1 MAAIKIIKRASIM
14 KIAFR
19 IWVGMVK
26 HRILILIACVVFV
39 AISGVVHLLYPSS
52 TVVVGV
58 SPGWVDSNG
67 KLTGRYKAIETHL
80 ATYGVKLEYRYQ
92 TDEAQKLVN
101 LEWATLNPEIDF
113 VFHLETGASPPADVT
128 SRFRSV
134 GTINRNLRYFYA
146 RDGVDVANLRDL
158 KGKKIIIWTSPEG
171 KLETPFAKKDFVPS
185 IYSSDWILHQL
196 FRAVDVTPE
205 NTSII
210 NSWPNPVSYDLE
222 WDVLIES
229 VAIPSVNSRSNQLR
243 SEILNGKLKLANIR
257 DIQALEKRT
266 PFETYALSES
276 SLSIPANIPP
286 ASMRFLS
293 TYQSVAVK
301 KDLDP
306 SLVLILSEALQ
317 NLASPKTVLRA
328 KNEFPNFASQGMFE
342 PHPVAVRFY
351 REGKPFLATYV
362 SPGFA
367 TFLMK
372 LALVLIPLLTILWPI
387 TNLIPKI
394 YAFYVKHKIT
404 RWYVD
409 LELIDK
415 SFELAGAE
423 TRKQYLQTIEDIRQG
438 IAEMRLPIM
447 HTHYVQELFAA
458 RAHVELIKRKINEF
472 A

>member
-1 MAAIKIIKRASIM
+1 M
-14 KIAFR
+14 KMAFR
-19 IWVGMVK
+19 IWVGLVK
-26 HRILILIACVVFV
+26 HRILILIVSVFCV
-39 AISGVVHLLYPSS
+39 AISGVVHQLYPSS

-58 SPGWVDSNG
+58 YPENVDSNG
-67 KLTGRYKAIETHL
+67 KLTGRYKEIETHL
-80 ATYGVKLEYRYQ
+80 ATYGVKLDYRFQ
-92 TDEAQKLVN
+92 ADEAQVLPL

-113 VFHLETGASPPADVT
+113 VLHQETGASPPTDVT
-128 SRFRSV
+128 ARFQSIGAIDR
-134 GTINRNLRYFYA
+134 GLLYFFA
-146 RDGVDVANLRDL
+146 REGVDVKNLRDL

-171 KLETPFAKKDFVPS
+171 KSETPFAKKGFVPS

-196 FRAVDVTPE
+196 FRAVGVTPE
-205 NTSII
+205 NSTII
-210 NSWPNPVSYDLE
+210 NAWPKPITYDME
-222 WDVLIES
+222 WDVMIDS
-229 VAIPSVNSRSNQLR
+229 TAIPSANSKSIQMR
-243 SEILNGKLKLANIR
+243 SEILSGKLKLANIR

-266 PFETYALSES
+266 PYETYLLPES
-276 SLSIPANIPP
+276 SLSISANIPP
-286 ASMRFLS
+286 SDMRFLS
-293 TYQSVAVK
+293 TYRSAAVK

-306 SLVLILSEALQ
+306 SLVLVLSEALQ
-317 NLASPKTVLRA
+317 KIVSTKLSRRA

-415 SFELAGAE
+415 SYAQADAE
-423 TRKQYLQTIEDIRQG
+423 TRKHYLQTIEGIRKG

-458 RAHVELIKRKINEF
+458 RVHVDFIRRKINEI

>member
-1 MAAIKIIKRASIM
+1 M
-14 KIAFR
+14 KIVLR
-19 IWVGMVK
+19 IWVGVVK
-26 HRILILIACVVFV
+26 HRILILIASVIFV
-39 AISGVVHLLYPSS
+39 AIFGVVHLLYPSS
-52 TVVVGV
+52 TIVVGV
-58 SPGWVDSNG
+58 DRSNVDSNG
-67 KLTGRYKAIETHL
+67 KLTGGYKTIETHL

-92 TDEAQKLVN
+92 TDEAQVLPL

-113 VFHLETGASPPADVT
+113 LWHRETGALLPADVT
-128 SRFRSV
+128 ARFRSIGSV
-134 GTINRNLRYFYA
+134 DRSLWHFRT
-146 RDGVDVANLRDL
+146 RDSIDITNLRDL
-158 KGKKIIIWTSPEG
+158 IGKKIIFRTLPEG
-171 KLETPFAKKDFVPS
+171 TTEKPFAKKDFVPS
-185 IYSSDWILHQL
+185 IYSGDWVLHQL
-196 FRAVDVTPE
+196 FRAVGVTPE
-205 NTSII
+205 NSTII
-210 NSWPNPVSYDLE
+210 NAWPDPITYDME
-222 WDVLIES
+222 WDVFLSPI
-229 VAIPSVNSRSNQLR
+229 ALPSANSRSIQLHN
-243 SEILNGKLKLANIR
+243 EILSGKLKLADIR
-257 DIQALEKRT
+257 DIRALEKIT
-266 PFETYALSES
+266 PYETYSVPES
-276 SLSIPANIPP
+276 AVSVSANIPP
-286 ASMRFLS
+286 RDMRFLS
-293 TYQSVAVK
+293 TYQGVAVK

-317 NLASPKTVLRA
+317 KMASTKTFRRD
-328 KNEFPNFASQGMFE
+328 KNEFPNFASQSMFE

-415 SFELAGAE
+415 SYAQADAE
-423 TRKQYLQTIEDIRQG
+423 TRKHYLQTIEDIRQG

>member
-1 MAAIKIIKRASIM
+1 M

-19 IWVGMVK
+19 IWYGMVQ
-26 HRILILIACVVFV
+26 HRILILIVSVVFV
-39 AISGVVHLLYPSS
+39 AISAVVHQMYPSS
-52 TVVVGV
+52 TIVVGV
-58 SPGWVDSNG
+58 YDINVDSNG
-67 KLTGRYKAIETHL
+67 KLTGRHKEIETHL

-92 TDEAQKLVN
+92 KDPAQELVL

-113 VFHLETGASPPADVT
+113 VLHEETGASLPADVT
-128 SRFRSV
+128 ARFRSI
-134 GTINRNLRYFYA
+134 GTIDRDLVYFYA
-146 RDGVDVANLRDL
+146 RDGIDVKNLRDL
-158 KGKKIIIWTSPEG
+158 KGKTIIIWTTPEG
-171 KLETPFAKKDFVPS
+171 QSEKPFAKKDFVPS

-205 NTSII
+205 NSSII
-210 NSWPNPVSYDLE
+210 NAWPDPITYDTE
-222 WDVLIES
+222 WDVMIS
-229 VAIPSVNSRSNQLR
+229 ATAIPSVNSTENKMHR
-243 SEILNGKLKLANIR
+243 EIISGKLKLANIR

-266 PFETYALSES
+266 PYETYLLPESTLSVQ
-276 SLSIPANIPP
+276 ANIPP
-286 ASMRFLS
+286 SDMRFLS
-293 TYQSVAVK
+293 IYKSAAVK

-317 NLASPKTVLRA
+317 KTASSKSSQAA

-362 SPGFA
+362 SPSFA

-372 LALVLIPLLTILWPI
+372 LALVFIPLLTILWPI

-415 SFELAGAE
+415 SFELADTE
-423 TRKQYLQTIEDIRQG
+423 TRKHYLQTIEDIRQG

>member
-1 MAAIKIIKRASIM
+1 M

-26 HRILILIACVVFV
+26 HRILILIAGVVFV
-39 AISGVVHLLYPSS
+39 AISGVVHQLYPSS

-58 SPGWVDSNG
+58 YATSVDSNG
-67 KLTGRYKAIETHL
+67 KLIGRYKEIETHL

-92 TDEAQKLVN
+92 TDEAKQLPL
-101 LEWATLNPEIDF
+101 LEWATLNSEIDF
-113 VFHLETGASPPADVT
+113 VLHEETGASLPADVT
-128 SRFRSV
+128 ARFRSI
-134 GTINRNLRYFYA
+134 GTIDRDLWYFYA
-146 RDGVDVANLRDL
+146 RDGVDVKNLRDL

-171 KLETPFAKKDFVPS
+171 KAEKPFAKKDFVPS
-185 IYSSDWILHQL
+185 IYSSDWVLHHL
-196 FRAVDVTPE
+196 FRLVGVTPE
-205 NTSII
+205 NSSII
-210 NSWPNPVSYDLE
+210 NAWPGPVTYDME
-222 WDVLIES
+222 WDVMIS
-229 VAIPSVNSRSNQLR
+229 PTAIPSVNSRSNQMR
-243 SEILNGKLKLANIR
+243 SEILSGKLKLANIR
-257 DIQALEKRT
+257 DIQSLGKRT
-266 PFETYALSES
+266 PYETYPLPESTLS
-276 SLSIPANIPP
+276 LPANIPP
-286 ASMRFLS
+286 SDMRFLS
-293 TYQSVAVK
+293 SYKSAAIK
-301 KDLDP
+301 KNLDP

-317 NLASPKTVLRA
+317 KIVSSKLSRRA
-328 KNEFPNFASQGMFE
+328 KNEFPNFDSQGMFE

-415 SFELAGAE
+415 SYAQADAE
-423 TRKQYLQTIEDIRQG
+423 TRKHYLQTIEDIRKG

>member
-1 MAAIKIIKRASIM
+1 M

-26 HRILILIACVVFV
+26 HRLLILIAGVVFV
-39 AISGVVHLLYPSS
+39 AISGVVHLLYP
-52 TVVVGV
+52 TTTIVVGV
-58 SPGWVDSNG
+58 SATSVDSNG

-80 ATYGVKLEYRYQ
+80 AAYGVKLEYRFQ
-92 TDEAQKLVN
+92 KDAAEALEL

-113 VFHLETGASPPADVT
+113 VLHPETGASPPADVT
-128 SRFRSV
+128 ARFRSI
-134 GTINRNLRYFYA
+134 GTIDRGLSYFYA
-146 RDGVDVANLRDL
+146 RDGVDVKNLRDL

-171 KLETPFAKKDFVPS
+171 KLEKPFAKKGFVPS
-185 IYSSDWILHQL
+185 IYSTDWILHQL
-196 FRAVDVTPE
+196 FRAVAVTPE
-205 NTSII
+205 NSTII
-210 NSWPNPVSYDLE
+210 NAWPKPITYDME
-222 WDVLIES
+222 WDVMITS
-229 VAIPSVNSRSNQLR
+229 TAIPSVNSRSNQMR

-266 PFETYALSES
+266 PYETYVLPESTLSVQ
-276 SLSIPANIPP
+276 ANIPP
-286 ASMRFLS
+286 GDMRFLS
-293 TYQSVAVK
+293 TYESAAVK

-317 NLASPKTVLRA
+317 KIVSSKLSRRA
-328 KNEFPNFASQGMFE
+328 KNEFPNFATQGMFE

-415 SFELAGAE
+415 SFELADAE